1 MLDLDALAEMMAGLI
16 NEHVERELE
25 PLRAA
30 KEALEARLAE
40 IEARPSPVKGDKGD
54 SGVGIAGA
62 VIDRVG
68 GLVLTLSDGS
78 TKDLGQ
84 VVGRDGID
92 AVTELRSG
100 DLSDEEY
107 AAKVEELLSAD
118 APFAVEET
126 GQEGANDADPALTT
140 DVLEHDDG

>member
-54 SGVGIAGA
+54 SGVGIAG
-62 VIDRVG
+62 VG